1 MTPDDRQQAI
11 FGGFDGLCS
20 LMGFVLYLALEHG
33 AATALAG
40 ALAGALGAALSMA
53 TGEYLSDSSA
63 RLRPALAMGLATLA
77 CSIAPALPLL
87 AGAGTLPILG
97 CVAVALALCGVIARL
112 RPETG
117 WVSVAKTYGGF
128 VVCVAGALGVTLLLA

>member
-1 MTPDDRQQAI
+1 MTPDDRQQAV

-20 LMGFVLYLALEHG
+20 LMGLVLYLAIEHG

-40 ALAGALGAALSMA
+40 ALTGALGAALSMS
-53 TGEYLSDSSA
+53 TGEWLSDSGA
-63 RLRPALAMGLATLA
+63 KLRPAVAMGLSTLA

-87 AGAGTLPILG
+87 AGAGTVPILG
-97 CVAVALALCGVIARL
+97 CVAVALVLCGVIARL

-117 WVSVAKTYGGF
+117 WASVAKTYGGF
-128 VVCVAGALGVTLLLA
+128 VVCVCGALGVTLALA